1 VNAHRAPALVLLVA
15 LLVGALTLGVEAPD
29 GVGEAPPAV
38 ARTAMSLA
46 GESSD
51 LWFCI
56 GPTAALDGIRDRS
69 VQVASIAAGPVDG
82 RVIVVD
88 ERGRV
93 VERAFRLDAGD
104 RLEIRPGRFVPG
116 SAFAAVTVE
125 VPGGAVVV
133 GQRVEGDGVDQR
145 PCLTRTSGT
154 WLVPWS
160 TTARPGNRVWLL
172 LHNPFPASAVVD
184 LRFVGDIGRRETLDS
199 QGMVVA
205 GRSMVAYDV
214 TERISDSSVVSALV
228 RVRVGQVVVA
238 RLQLANG
245 AGPSGIRGLDLAPG
259 LPEARSRLF
268 VSGVGPVAGSTDGSG
283 GDLSVVVL
291 NPGEETIEL
300 EVVARTSPS
309 DGFVEPWPVVLRAG
323 QRHVVDLGDG
333 RLDGVGTFS
342 IEVRTLDDQPVA
354 ASLVRRGAVTSDRQ
368 TGGGDQAT
376 DDQPVGDR
384 VDVPDLD
391 VPDLAV
397 RPLTAVAA
405 RGWLVDLGERFES
418 SGDILAVA
426 NPSGSS
432 IATIEVKVLAGRAP
446 EGLPAVV
453 ELGPGAQ
460 VVFPLGAGG
469 PVILAVEST
478 SGVVASVRES
488 SPSGSTAGVAVAVA
502 GTEEWPESG

>member
-1 VNAHRAPALVLLVA
+1 MNAHRAPALVLLVA
-15 LLVGALTLGVEAPD
+15 LLAVALTLGAESPD
-29 GVGEAPPAV
+29 GDAEAPPAV

-56 GPTAALDGIRDRS
+56 GPTSALDGIQDRS

-88 ERGRV
+88 DRGRV

-116 SAFAAVTVE
+116 STFAAVTVE

-133 GQRVEGDGVDQR
+133 GQRVQGDGVDQR

-228 RVRVGQVVVA
+228 RVRVGQVVAA

-245 AGPSGIRGLDLAPG
+245 DGPTGIRGLDLAPG

-268 VSGVGPVAGSTDGSG
+268 VAGVGPVGGSG

-300 EVVARTSPS
+300 EVVARTSLS

-333 RLDGVGTFS
+333 RLDGVGTFG

-354 ASLVRRGAVTSDRQ
+354 ASLVSRGAVT
-368 TGGGDQAT
+368 GDPRT
-376 DDQPVGDR
+376 DDQPVGGR
-384 VDVPDLD
+384 AD

-405 RGWLVDLGERFES
+405 RGWLVDLGERFGS

-453 ELGPGAQ
+453 ELDPGSQ

-488 SPSGSTAGVAVAVA
+488 SSSGSTAGVAVAVA

>member
-1 VNAHRAPALVLLVA
+1 MNAHRAPALVLLVA
-15 LLVGALTLGVEAPD
+15 LLVGALTLGAEAPD
-29 GVGEAPPAV
+29 GDAEAPPAV

-56 GPTAALDGIRDRS
+56 GPTSALDGIQDRS

-88 ERGRV
+88 DRGRV

-116 SAFAAVTVE
+116 STFAAVTVE

-160 TTARPGNRVWLL
+160 TTTRPGNRVWLL

-228 RVRVGQVVVA
+228 RVRLGQVVAA

-245 AGPSGIRGLDLAPG
+245 DGPTGIRGLDLAPG

-268 VSGVGPVAGSTDGSG
+268 VPGVGPVGGSG

-333 RLDGVGTFS
+333 RLDGVGTFG

-354 ASLVRRGAVTSDRQ
+354 ASLVRRGVVT
-368 TGGGDQAT
+368 GDPRT
-376 DDQPVGDR
+376 DDQPVGGR
-384 VDVPDLD
+384 AD

-405 RGWLVDLGERFES
+405 RGWLVDLGERFGS

-453 ELGPGAQ
+453 ELDPGSQ

-488 SPSGSTAGVAVAVA
+488 SSSGSTAGVAVAVA

>member
-1 VNAHRAPALVLLVA
+1 MNAHRAPALVLLVA
-15 LLVGALTLGVEAPD
+15 LLAVALTLGAESPD
-29 GVGEAPPAV
+29 GDAEAPPAV

-56 GPTAALDGIRDRS
+56 GPTSALDGIQDRS

-88 ERGRV
+88 DRGRV

-116 SAFAAVTVE
+116 STFAAVTVE

-160 TTARPGNRVWLL
+160 TTTRPGNRVWLL

-228 RVRVGQVVVA
+228 RVRVGQVVAA

-245 AGPSGIRGLDLAPG
+245 DGPTGIRGLDLAPG

-268 VSGVGPVAGSTDGSG
+268 VPGVGPVGGSG

-333 RLDGVGTFS
+333 RLDGVGTFG

-384 VDVPDLD
+384 GDVPDLD

-405 RGWLVDLGERFES
+405 RGWLVDLGERFGS

-488 SPSGSTAGVAVAVA
+488 SSSGSTAGVAVAVA

>member
-1 VNAHRAPALVLLVA
+1 MNAHRAPALVLLVA
-15 LLVGALTLGVEAPD
+15 LLAVALTLGAESPD
-29 GVGEAPPAV
+29 GDAEAPPAV

-56 GPTAALDGIRDRS
+56 GPTSALDGIQDRS

-88 ERGRV
+88 DRGRV

-116 SAFAAVTVE
+116 STFAAVTVE

-133 GQRVEGDGVDQR
+133 GQRVQGDGVDQR

-160 TTARPGNRVWLL
+160 TTTRPGNRVWLL

-228 RVRVGQVVVA
+228 RVRVGQVVAA

-245 AGPSGIRGLDLAPG
+245 DGPTGIRGLDLAPG

-268 VSGVGPVAGSTDGSG
+268 VAGGGPVGGSG

-333 RLDGVGTFS
+333 RLDGVGTFG

-354 ASLVRRGAVTSDRQ
+354 ASLVRRGAVT
-368 TGGGDQAT
+368 GDPRT
-376 DDQPVGDR
+376 DDQPVGGR
-384 VDVPDLD
+384 AD

-405 RGWLVDLGERFES
+405 RGWLVDLGERFGS

-453 ELGPGAQ
+453 ELDPGSQ

-488 SPSGSTAGVAVAVA
+488 SSSGSTAGVAVAVA

>member
-1 VNAHRAPALVLLVA
+1 VNAHRAPGLVLLVA
-15 LLVGALTLGVEAPD
+15 LLVGALTLGVETSD
-29 GVGEAPPAV
+29 GVQAGSPAV

-56 GPTAALDGIRDRS
+56 GPTPVLDGIEDRT

-82 RVIVVD
+82 RVIVMD

-145 PCLTRTSGT
+145 PCLTRTSDT

-160 TTARPGNRVWLL
+160 TTERPGNRVWLL

-214 TERISDSSVVSALV
+214 TERISDSAVVSALV
-228 RVRVGQVVVA
+228 RVRVGQVAAA

-245 AGPSGIRGLDLAPG
+245 EGPSGIRGLDLAPG

-268 VSGVGPVAGSTDGSG
+268 VPGVGPVG
-283 GDLSVVVL
+283 GMGGNLSVVVL

-300 EVVARTSPS
+300 EVVARTSLS
-309 DGFVEPWPVVLRAG
+309 DGFIEPWPVVLRAG

-333 RLDGVGTFS
+333 RLDGVGTFG
-342 IEVRTLDDQPVA
+342 IEVRTLDDQLVA
-354 ASLVRRGAVTSDRQ
+354 ASLVRRGAG
-368 TGGGDQAT
+368 TGEI
-376 DDQPVGDR
+376 
-384 VDVPDLD
+384 
-391 VPDLAV
+391 PDLAV
-397 RPLTAVAA
+397 RPLMAVAA

-446 EGLPAVV
+446 EGLPTVV

-488 SPSGSTAGVAVAVA
+488 SPSGSTAGMAVAVA

>member
-1 VNAHRAPALVLLVA
+1 MNAHRSPALVVLLA
-15 LLVGALTLGVEAPD
+15 LLIGSLSLGVEAPGD
-29 GVGEAPPAV
+29 VREAPPAV

-46 GESSD
+46 GQSSD

-56 GPTAALDGIRDRS
+56 GPTDALEGIRDRV
-69 VQVASIAAGPVDG
+69 VQVASIAAGPTDG

-88 ERGRV
+88 DRGRA

-133 GQRVEGDGVDQR
+133 GQRIEGDGVDHR

-172 LHNPFPASAVVD
+172 MHNPFPASAVVD

-205 GRSMVAYDV
+205 GRSLVAYDV
-214 TERISDSSVVSALV
+214 TERISDSAVVSALV
-228 RVRVGQVVVA
+228 DVRVGQVAVA
-238 RLQLANG
+238 RLQLADG
-245 AGPSGIRGLDLAPG
+245 EGPTGLRGLDLAPG

-268 VSGVGPVAGSTDGSG
+268 VPGVGPVAGSG

-291 NPGEETIEL
+291 NPGEDTVEL

-333 RLDGVGTFS
+333 RLDGVGTFG

-354 ASLVRRGAVTSDRQ
+354 ASLVRRGVVAGGTAGEQ
-368 TGGGDQAT
+368 AATGQLA
-376 DDQPVGDR
+376 
-384 VDVPDLD
+384 

-397 RPLTAVAA
+397 RPAVAVVA

-418 SGDILAVA
+418 TGDILAVA
-426 NPSGSS
+426 NPAGSS
-432 IATIEVKVLAGRAP
+432 IAILEVKVLAGRAP

-453 ELGPGAQ
+453 ELDPGTQ

-478 SGVVASVRES
+478 SPVVASVRES
-488 SPSGSTAGVAVAVA
+488 SPAGSTAGVAVAVV
-502 GTEEWPESG
+502 GTEDWPTGN

>member
-1 VNAHRAPALVLLVA
+1 MNAHRAPALVLLVA
-15 LLVGALTLGVEAPD
+15 LLVGALSLGVEAPD
-29 GVGEAPPAV
+29 GVGDATPAV

-56 GPTAALDGIRDRS
+56 GPTSELDGIRDRS
-69 VQVASIAAGPVDG
+69 VQVASIAARPVDG

-88 ERGRV
+88 DRGRA

-116 SAFAAVTVE
+116 AAFAAVTVE

-133 GQRVEGDGVDQR
+133 SQRVEGDGVDQR

-172 LHNPFPASAVVD
+172 LHNPFPASAVID

-199 QGMVVA
+199 QGMVVG

-228 RVRVGQVVVA
+228 HVRVGQVAAA

-245 AGPSGIRGLDLAPG
+245 DGPTGIRGLDLAPG
-259 LPEARSRLF
+259 LPEAGSRLF
-268 VSGVGPVAGSTDGSG
+268 VPGVGPVPGSVAGSTPGSA

-300 EVVARTSPS
+300 EVVARTSPT

-333 RLDGVGTFS
+333 RLDGVGTFG
-342 IEVRTLDDQPVA
+342 IEVRTLDGQLVA
-354 ASLVRRGAVTSDRQ
+354 ASLVRRGAVTGAQR
-368 TGGGDQAT
+368 TGGNGQAA
-376 DDQPVGDR
+376 DDQPTHGGA
-384 VDVPDLD
+384 D

-397 RPLTAVAA
+397 RPLMAVAA
-405 RGWLVDLGERFES
+405 RGWLVDLGERFGS
-418 SGDILAVA
+418 SGDILAVV

-446 EGLPAVV
+446 EGLPVVV
-453 ELGPGAQ
+453 ELDPGAQ

-469 PVILAVEST
+469 PVTLAVEST
-478 SGVVASVRES
+478 SGVVASVREW

>member
-1 VNAHRAPALVLLVA
+1 MNAHRAPALVLLVA
-15 LLVGALTLGVEAPD
+15 LLVGALTLGAEAPD
-29 GVGEAPPAV
+29 GDAEAPPAV

-56 GPTAALDGIRDRS
+56 GPTSALDGIQDRS

-88 ERGRV
+88 DRGRV

-116 SAFAAVTVE
+116 STFAAVTVE

-160 TTARPGNRVWLL
+160 TTTRPGNRVWLL

-245 AGPSGIRGLDLAPG
+245 DGPTGIRGLDLAPG

-268 VSGVGPVAGSTDGSG
+268 VPGVGPVGGSG

-333 RLDGVGTFS
+333 RLDGVGTFG

-384 VDVPDLD
+384 VDVPDL
-391 VPDLAV
+391 AV

-405 RGWLVDLGERFES
+405 RGWLVDLGERFGS

-488 SPSGSTAGVAVAVA
+488 SSSGSTAGVAVAVA

>member
-1 VNAHRAPALVLLVA
+1 MNAHRQPALVLLVA
-15 LLVGALTLGVEAPD
+15 LLVGALTLGAEAPD
-29 GVGEAPPAV
+29 DGADTLPAV

-51 LWFCI
+51 LWFCL
-56 GPTAALDGIRDRS
+56 GPTAVLDGIRDRS

-88 ERGRV
+88 DRGRS
-93 VERAFRLDAGD
+93 VERAFRLDAGA

-133 GQRVEGDGVDQR
+133 SQRVEGDGVDQR

-160 TTARPGNRVWLL
+160 TTTRPGNRVWLL

-205 GRSMVAYDV
+205 GRSVVAYDV

-228 RVRVGQVVVA
+228 QVRVGQVAAA

-245 AGPSGIRGLDLAPG
+245 EGPTGIRGLDLAPG

-268 VSGVGPVAGSTDGSG
+268 MPGVGPVAGSIAGSIAESA

-300 EVVARTSPS
+300 EVVARTSHA

-333 RLDGVGTFS
+333 RLDGAGTFS

-354 ASLVRRGAVTSDRQ
+354 ASLVRRGAVT
-368 TGGGDQAT
+368 GEQA
-376 DDQPVGDR
+376 DGR
-384 VDVPDLD
+384 PDPGSLG

-397 RPLTAVAA
+397 RPLMAVAA

-446 EGLPAVV
+446 EGLPTVV
-453 ELGPGAQ
+453 ELDPGTQ

-478 SGVVASVRES
+478 SGVVASVREW